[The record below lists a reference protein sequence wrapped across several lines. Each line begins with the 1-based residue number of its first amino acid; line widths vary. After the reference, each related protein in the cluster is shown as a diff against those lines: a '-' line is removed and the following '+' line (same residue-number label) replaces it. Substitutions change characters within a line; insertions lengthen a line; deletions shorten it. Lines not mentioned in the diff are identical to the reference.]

1 MVSSRRLRNAQNRVA
16 KAVEGKIYT
25 SKKAMWADI
34 HAATAKEYG
43 KLGFKIT
50 FKKQKV
56 KRKKLVTQK
65 IGEEW

>member
-1 MVSSRRLRNAQNRVA
+1 
-16 KAVEGKIYT
+16 
-25 SKKAMWADI
+25 MWADI